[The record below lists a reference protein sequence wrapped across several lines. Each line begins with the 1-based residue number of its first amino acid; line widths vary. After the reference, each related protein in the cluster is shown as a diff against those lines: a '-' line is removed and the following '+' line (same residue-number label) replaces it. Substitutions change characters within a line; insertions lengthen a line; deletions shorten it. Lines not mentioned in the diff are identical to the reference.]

1 MKKKLILIISAIVVI
16 ASIVYLIV
24 INTDKENKTT
34 VTDAE
39 KFKTEY
45 EKING
50 DINEKYNVVT
60 REVDIPKDNPIVYIS
75 PENLVE
81 KMDNKETFVVY
92 FGFANCPW
100 CRSVIETMFKVAKD
114 YKINKIYY
122 VDVSSIRDTYKL
134 DEDNKPVVST
144 EGTSGYYKLLDKF
157 SKVLEDYLLN
167 DEDGNKVPTG
177 EKRIYAPNIV
187 GVINGEAK
195 ELETG
200 ISELQTDAY
209 MDLTEEMKDDMY
221 NKLKCVMKCVSE
233 ENISCSY
240 QYAC

>member
-114 YKINKIYY
+114 YKINKNGAKNQAISTVVGLNIYFLINFS
-122 VDVSSIRDTYKL
+122 VAMRLPSASS
-134 DEDNKPVVST
+134 
-144 EGTSGYYKLLDKF
+144 
-157 SKVLEDYLLN
+157 
-167 DEDGNKVPTG
+167 
-177 EKRIYAPNIV
+177 
-187 GVINGEAK
+187 
-195 ELETG
+195 
-200 ISELQTDAY
+200 
-209 MDLTEEMKDDMY
+209 
-221 NKLKCVMKCVSE
+221 VM
-233 ENISCSY
+233 I
-240 QYAC
+240 

>member
-122 VDVSSIRDTYKL
+122 VDVSNIRDTYKL

-157 SKVLEDYLLN
+157 SKVLEDYLLT
-167 DEDGNKVPTG
+167 DEDGNEVPTG